1 MFEHIVPLH
10 FINALLEDS
19 LFPTHD
25 HWAYIF
31 AMGQYISIYMQ
42 QLYVHDVVS
51 YIFYNLRL
59 LKSTFI
65 RNNSKIIKNQDCSIH
80 T

>member
-19 LFPTHD
+19 LFPT
-25 HWAYIF
+25 
-31 AMGQYISIYMQ
+31 Q

>member
-31 AMGQYISIYMQ
+31 AMGQYISIYAAA
-42 QLYVHDVVS
+42 LCSDRVTYS
-51 YIFYNLRL
+51 
-59 LKSTFI
+59 
-65 RNNSKIIKNQDCSIH
+65 II
-80 T
+80 

>member
-25 HWAYIF
+25 HWAYIYL
-31 AMGQYISIYMQ
+31 QWVNISAYMP
-42 QLYVHDVVS
+42 QLYVVS
-51 YIFYNLRL
+51 YMFYNLRL